1 MKKPGKKECICKLEY
16 CECGYDYYNLAID
29 DYEKWLKE
37 YLENKAKIWEK
48 RLPSRNEITETLLHP
63 PLDKNNRYL
72 WRPLEFG
79 DIDNIVKAIYK
90 RIRG

>member
-1 MKKPGKKECICKLEY
+1 MKKPEKKKL
-16 CECGYDYYNLAID
+16 DYSKT
-29 DYEKWLKE
+29 DYEKCLEE
-37 YLENKAKIWEK
+37 YLENKAKIWKK

-72 WRPLEFG
+72 WKPLEFG

-90 RIRG
+90 RIRGWYGKKSNSKR